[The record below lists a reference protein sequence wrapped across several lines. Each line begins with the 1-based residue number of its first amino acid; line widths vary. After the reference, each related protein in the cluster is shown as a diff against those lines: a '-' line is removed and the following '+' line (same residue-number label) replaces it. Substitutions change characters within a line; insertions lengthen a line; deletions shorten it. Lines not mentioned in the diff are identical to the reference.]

1 MNDKRK
7 YIPWIFIPCILA
19 FVLQVG
25 ASLFVIQAIVAYVLA
40 TFKGSTY
47 EELVN
52 ALVDA
57 MLSDGANVLY
67 IIYAVAGII
76 IFTFVQKKIFSDDKQ
91 TKLSEVSKNVPATI
105 AGVLL
110 FCLGMQYVSNY
121 LTAALASAF
130 PAWLEEYEELMETA
144 GLDDSLTV
152 IMGIYAVILAP
163 ICEELIFRGVT
174 FSAAKKVMPYYLA
187 IVVQAIL
194 FGAFHMNAIQGCYA
208 FVLGLGMGYVMHLYN
223 NIFVTIIIHMIFNLI
238 GTYGSDFLPYGGDT
252 VIGFFLWMLGSLV
265 VTYVSIILLR
275 KGASSVKENEFTADI

>member
-7 YIPWIFIPCILA
+7 YIPWIFIPWILA

-25 ASLFVIQAIVAYVLA
+25 ASLFVIEVIVTYVLA
-40 TFKGSTY
+40 TFNGSTY
-47 EELVN
+47 EDLVN

-130 PAWLEEYEELMETA
+130 PSWLEEYEELMETA
-144 GLDDSLTV
+144 GLDDSLTL

-187 IVVQAIL
+187 IIVQAIL

-275 KGASSVKENEFTADI
+275 KGASSVKEKEFTADI

>member
-25 ASLFVIQAIVAYVLA
+25 ASLFVIQAIVTYVLA
-40 TFKGSTY
+40 TFNGSTY
-47 EELVN
+47 EDLVN

-57 MLSDGANVLY
+57 MLSDGANILY
-67 IIYAVAGII
+67 IIYAVSGII

-130 PAWLEEYEELMETA
+130 PSWLEEYEELMETA
-144 GLDDSLTV
+144 GLDDSLTL

-187 IVVQAIL
+187 IIVQAIL

-275 KGASSVKENEFTADI
+275 KGASSVKEKEFTADI

>member
-19 FVLQVG
+19 IVLQVG
-25 ASLFVIQAIVAYVLA
+25 ASLFVIQGIVVYVLS
-40 TFKGSTY
+40 TFNGKDY
-47 EELVN
+47 EALVN
-52 ALVDA
+52 ALTDA
-57 MLSDGANVLY
+57 MLSDGANMLY

-76 IFTFVQKKIFSDDKQ
+76 IFAFLQKKLFADEKR
-91 TKLSEVSKNVPATI
+91 TKLSEVSKNIPAT
-105 AGVLL
+105 ASGVIL
-110 FCLGMQYVSNY
+110 FCLGMQYVSMY

-130 PAWLEEYEELMETA
+130 PSWLEEYQELMETA
-144 GLDDSLTV
+144 GLDDSLTL

-174 FSAAKKVMPYYLA
+174 FSAARKVMPYYLA

-208 FVLGLGMGYVMHLYN
+208 FVLGVGMGYVMYLYN
-223 NIFVTIIIHMIFNLI
+223 NIFVTIIIHIIFNLI
-238 GTYGSDFLPYGGDT
+238 GTYGSEYLPYGGDS

-265 VTYVSIILLR
+265 VTYASIILLR
-275 KGASSVKENEFTADI
+275 KGAASVKEKEFTADI